1 MDKEIADF
9 RGQVVKVFVSNL
21 RKRTGDGFS
30 ESSKTKGKYYEVL
43 RKSDFVL

>member
-1 MDKEIADF
+1 MDKEIEDF

-21 RKRTGDGFS
+21 SKRTGNGFS

-43 RKSDFVL
+43 RKSDIVL

>member
-9 RGQVVKVFVSNL
+9 RGQVVKVFVSNS
-21 RKRTGDGFS
+21 RKRMGNGFS
-30 ESSKTKGKYYEVL
+30 ESSKTKGTYYEVL